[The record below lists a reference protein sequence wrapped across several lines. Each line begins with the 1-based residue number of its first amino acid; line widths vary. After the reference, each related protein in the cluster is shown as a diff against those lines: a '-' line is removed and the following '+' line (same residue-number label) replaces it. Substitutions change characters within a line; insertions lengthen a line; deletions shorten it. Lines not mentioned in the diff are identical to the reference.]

1 MNYKSNNQNELLV
14 SCEMDTILD
23 IAKKHNLFVIEDAAQ
38 GMMSSYKGRA
48 LGTIGD
54 FGAYSFHETK
64 NYTMGEGGLIFVNR
78 EEYVHEAEIIREKGT
93 NRSQYFRGE
102 VDKYSWVDKGS
113 SYLPSEL
120 NMAYLLPQLEIAEQ
134 INEHRLVLWQ
144 TYYRQ
149 LSELMEMGK
158 IELPIIPKDC
168 IHNAHMFYI
177 KAADLEER
185 TKLISFLQDNGIK
198 AVFHYVPLHS
208 SKAGK
213 NFGEFVG
220 EDKYTTKESDRLLR
234 MPMFYALTEDE
245 VTYIVGKVKE
255 FYGVNVHE

>member
-1 MNYKSNNQNELLV
+1 MNYESNNQNELLV

-185 TKLISFLQDNGIK
+185 TKLISFLQENVRAVNAYKKMDFVKTGSEYNEDVK
-198 AVFHYVPLHS
+198 AEVIY
-208 SKAGK
+208 
-213 NFGEFVG
+213 
-220 EDKYTTKESDRLLR
+220 
-234 MPMFYALTEDE
+234 ME
-245 VTYIVGKVKE
+245 VTDID
-255 FYGVNVHE
+255 FHQFS

>member
-1 MNYKSNNQNELLV
+1 MNYESNNQNELLV
-14 SCEMDTILD
+14 SCEMDTILY

-78 EEYVHEAEIIREKGT
+78 EEYVHEADIIREKG
-93 NRSQYFRGE
+93 
-102 VDKYSWVDKGS
+102 
-113 SYLPSEL
+113 
-120 NMAYLLPQLEIAEQ
+120 
-134 INEHRLVLWQ
+134 
-144 TYYRQ
+144 
-149 LSELMEMGK
+149 
-158 IELPIIPKDC
+158 
-168 IHNAHMFYI
+168 
-177 KAADLEER
+177 

-213 NFGEFVG
+213 KFGEI
-220 EDKYTTKESDRLLR
+220 SLLLEIC
-234 MPMFYALTEDE
+234 F
-245 VTYIVGKVKE
+245 
-255 FYGVNVHE
+255 

>member
-1 MNYKSNNQNELLV
+1 
-14 SCEMDTILD
+14 MDTILD

-93 NRSQYFRGE
+93 
-102 VDKYSWVDKGS
+102 
-113 SYLPSEL
+113 
-120 NMAYLLPQLEIAEQ
+120 
-134 INEHRLVLWQ
+134 
-144 TYYRQ
+144 
-149 LSELMEMGK
+149 
-158 IELPIIPKDC
+158 
-168 IHNAHMFYI
+168 
-177 KAADLEER
+177 
-185 TKLISFLQDNGIK
+185 KLISFLQDNGIK

-213 NFGEFVG
+213 KFGEI
-220 EDKYTTKESDRLLR
+220 SLLLEIC
-234 MPMFYALTEDE
+234 F
-245 VTYIVGKVKE
+245 
-255 FYGVNVHE
+255 